1 MNGKSLSLPNL
12 RMVLLLALGGATLL
26 ATGCVK
32 YRAHIEVTPDGKVEM
47 TERAEATPG
56 IMDTLHVD
64 PRLAWTAFE
73 ATVGSRAGTFKK
85 DRPDS
90 LAGATGTYELDSW
103 NELGQ
108 RGQAF
113 KGIDEGERRINPA
126 QAGSEVKDQYFYK
139 DTSLGYRLEMA
150 EPENATVDSVAL
162 PYAQRATGELEVLV
176 PGTILKT
183 NAPKRQGNLLT
194 WPLAYGEK
202 LDVQVSYREWQW
214 VSMVSVVLV
223 TIFLGYLALA
233 GIKHLTRKGKTRPA

>member
-1 MNGKSLSLPNL
+1 MNGKSFSLRSL
-12 RMVLLLALGGATLL
+12 LLLALSGSTLL
-26 ATGCVK
+26 ASGCVT
-32 YRAHIEVTPDGKVEM
+32 YRAHVQVTPDGKLEM
-47 TERAEATPG
+47 TERAEAMPG
-56 IMDTLHVD
+56 TMDSLHVD

-73 ATVGSRAGTFKK
+73 ATVGSRAGRFEK

-90 LAGATGTYELDSW
+90 LKGATGHYELDSW

-113 KGIDEGERRINPA
+113 KGIDEGEKRLNPA
-126 QAGSEVKDQYFYK
+126 QAGQEIKDQYFYR
-139 DTSLGYRLEMA
+139 DTMLGYRLELT
-150 EPENATVDSVAL
+150 EPSNATVDSLAL
-162 PYAQRATGELEVLV
+162 PYAQKATGELEIEV

-223 TIFLGYLALA
+223 AIFLGYLALS

>member
-12 RMVLLLALGGATLL
+12 RMVLLVALGGATLV
-26 ATGCVK
+26 ASGCVK

-113 KGIDEGERRINPA
+113 KGIDEGERRLNPA

-150 EPENATVDSVAL
+150 EPENATVDSLAL
-162 PYAQRATGELEVLV
+162 PYAQRATGELELLV

-223 TIFLGYLALA
+223 AIFLGYLALS